1 MAYTQHCITTMAA
14 PSWKCIPA
22 VDGDSQGQGLNDSS
36 FGSASGSPSQL
47 DRGLSFLLKQED
59 REIQDAYLQLFTKLD
74 VALKEMKQ
82 YVTQINR

>member
-14 PSWKCIPA
+14 PSWNCSSA
-22 VDGDSQGQGLNDSS
+22 VDGDAQGQGLSDSS
-36 FGSASGSPSQL
+36 FWSARGGPSQQ
-47 DRGLSFLLKQED
+47 DRGLSFLLRQED